1 MSEFLYAPGSLV
13 SARGREWVVLGGSS
27 ADTLRVRPVTGSD
40 EDRTLIHL
48 PLEIEPVRE
57 ARFPLPDARQLGGHD
72 SALLLRDALLL
83 SLRRGAGPF
92 RSIGQIAVEP
102 RAYQLVPLLMA
113 LKLDPVRL
121 LVADDVGVGKTIE
134 ALLIARELLD
144 RGDVDRTVVLCP
156 PHLVDQWTT
165 ELEVRFHIRAAAVT
179 ARSAH
184 RLERGI
190 PPGES
195 IFSVHPH
202 TVVSLDYVKTR
213 ERRDNFLQACP
224 DFVIVDE
231 AHTCASSGR
240 GRHQRHALLRGLADS
255 PTRHLVLL
263 TATPHSG
270 DDAAFYRLLGLL
282 ASDFERLAE
291 AAGRERERLRERLAN
306 HFVQRRRPD
315 IAEWHEGD
323 IFPRR
328 ETKELTYKLSGAW
341 EAFFDDV
348 LDYCAEVVEA
358 GAGDEQRQ
366 RLDFWGTLALLRC
379 AGSSPIAAVLA
390 LRTRAGE
397 DLGDEAREDLLDRIF
412 DGDAD
417 ALVADDVEPPA
428 GGDSPALARLIAQAE
443 RLAGQGGDPKL
454 RAASEQVAELVA
466 EGFNVVVFCRFIA
479 TAHYVARHLREKLPS
494 ATVDAVTGEMPPEE
508 REERV
513 AEIGTAEGARV
524 LVATDCLSEG
534 INLQEH
540 FDAVVHYDLSWN
552 PTRHEQ
558 REGRVDRFG
567 QPSPTVRAT
576 LLYGADNPVDGAVL
590 RVILRK
596 AAAIREELGVP
607 VPVPD
612 EGHSLTQALLRTVL
626 LRRRGSTGAVEGRQI
641 ELFESHWEDTKE
653 KAKRSRTVFAQRR
666 IRPDEVLHEWRRSLA
681 AVGGRDDVE
690 RFASRALARLGS
702 GLEPLGRGYKVPTA
716 PLPAEVRER
725 LETEDIAGTVA
736 VDFAYPPAPGCRPVQ
751 RSHPLVAVLAD
762 TLLGR
767 TLSVDDGDTSTSSAS
782 AGDASTR
789 GASPRTDESRVPPGS
804 AGVPPARAEGPQRTT
819 RRRSTMVQADKPAP
833 AWGKRGM
840 PALPGEAAQDSDRSQ
855 GSRRIEESSDP
866 SVLGRIGCWISEGV
880 HGRTTVA
887 LLRLRHQLLSRAR
900 RREATPAT
908 ISFTN
913 SIESRTQRRETTLM
927 VEEAAALAWSAP
939 RTNGPITGPEAL
951 SLLAL
956 PPAGDLP
963 RHVREREA
971 ARALAML
978 EERAADLEAFAQARA
993 DALLE
998 DHLRVREASRAT
1010 GSTSVQ
1016 ALPRPDVI
1024 GVYVLLPK
1032 LD

>member
-1 MSEFLYAPGSLV
+1 MSEHLYAPGSLV

-27 ADTLRVRPVTGSD
+27 AETLRVRPVTGSD

-48 PLEIEPVRE
+48 PLEMEPVRE
-57 ARFPLPDARQLGGHD
+57 ARFPLPNAHQLGGHD

-92 RSIGQIAVEP
+92 RSIGQISVEP

-121 LVADDVGVGKTIE
+121 LIADDVGVGKTIE

-144 RGDVDRTVVLCP
+144 RGEVNRTVVLCP
-156 PHLVDQWTT
+156 PHLVDQWMT

-179 ARSAH
+179 AGSAR
-184 RLERGI
+184 RLERSV
-190 PPGES
+190 PPGVS
-195 IFSVHPH
+195 IFSVYPH
-202 TVVSLDYVKTR
+202 TVVSLDYVKTL
-213 ERRDNFLQACP
+213 ERRDNFLDACP

-231 AHTCASSGR
+231 AHTCASSGQ
-240 GRHQRHALLRGLADS
+240 GRHQRHELLRGLAGGA
-255 PTRHLVLL
+255 TRHLVLL

-282 ASDFERLAE
+282 SPDFERLAE
-291 AAGRERERLRERLAN
+291 TAGRERERLRARLAN

-315 IAEWHEGD
+315 IAEWHEGGL
-323 IFPRR
+323 FPRR
-328 ETKELTYKLSGAW
+328 ETKELTYELSGAW
-341 EAFFDDV
+341 EAFLGDV
-348 LDYCAEVVEA
+348 LDYCAEVVAA

-379 AGSSPIAAVLA
+379 AGSSPVAAVLA

-412 DGDAD
+412 DGEVD
-417 ALVADDVEPPA
+417 ALITDDVEPPA
-428 GGDSPALARLIAQAE
+428 GGDSPALARLIEQAE
-443 RLAGQGGDPKL
+443 RLAGQAGDPKL
-454 RAASEQVAELVA
+454 RVAAKHVAELVEA
-466 EGFNVVVFCRFIA
+466 GFNVVVFCRFIA
-479 TAHYVARHLREKLPS
+479 TAHYVARHLNEELPR
-494 ATVDAVTGEMPPEE
+494 TNVGAVTGEMPPEE
-508 REERV
+508 RERRV
-513 AEIGTAEGARV
+513 AEVGAAEGAMV

-534 INLQEH
+534 INLQEQ

-590 RVILRK
+590 QVILRK
-596 AAAIREELGVP
+596 AARIREELGVP

-612 EGHSLTQALLRTVL
+612 EGHSLTQALLKAVL
-626 LRRRGSTGAVEGRQI
+626 LRRGGRSDAMEGRQI
-641 ELFESHWEDTKE
+641 ELFENHWEDTRE

-666 IRPDEVLHEWRRSLA
+666 IRPDEVLPEWQRSLA
-681 AVGGRDDVE
+681 AIGGGDDVQ
-690 RFASRALARLGS
+690 RFAGRALARLGS
-702 GLEPLGRGYKVPTA
+702 GLETFGRGYKVPTA
-716 PLPAEVRER
+716 PLPDEVRER
-725 LETEDIAGTVA
+725 LETEDIEGTVA
-736 VDFAYPPAPGCRPVQ
+736 IDFAYPPAPGCRPVQ

-767 TLSVDDGDTSTSSAS
+767 TLAV
-782 AGDASTR
+782 
-789 GASPRTDESRVPPGS
+789 DESDTLAS
-804 AGVPPARAEGPQRTT
+804 DAWT
-819 RRRSTMVQADKPAP
+819 R
-833 AWGKRGM
+833 
-840 PALPGEAAQDSDRSQ
+840 
-855 GSRRIEESSDP
+855 DP
-866 SVLGRIGCWISEGV
+866 SVLGRVGCWISEGV
-880 HGRTTVA
+880 QGRTIVA

-900 RREATPAT
+900 G
-908 ISFTN
+908 
-913 SIESRTQRRETTLM
+913 RETTLM
-927 VEEAAALAWSAP
+927 VEEAAALAWAAP
-939 RTNGPITGPEAL
+939 RTNGPITGPGAL

-956 PPAGDLP
+956 APTGDPP

-971 ARALAML
+971 ARALVL
-978 EERAADLEAFAQARA
+978 LTERASDLEAFAAARA

-998 DHLRVREASRAT
+998 DHLRVREASRAA

-1032 LD
+1032 VD

>member
-1 MSEFLYAPGSLV
+1 MSALAYAPGSLV

-27 ADTLRVRPVTGSD
+27 AETLRVRPVTGSD
-40 EDRTLIHL
+40 EDQTLIHL

-57 ARFPLPDARQLGGHD
+57 ARFPLPSAHELGGHD

-92 RSIGQIAVEP
+92 RSFGQISVEP

-121 LVADDVGVGKTIE
+121 LIADDVGVGKTIE

-144 RGDVDRTVVLCP
+144 RGDIERTVVLCP
-156 PHLVDQWTT
+156 PHLVDQWIT
-165 ELEVRFHIRAAAVT
+165 ELEVRFHIRAAPVT
-179 ARSAH
+179 ARSAR
-184 RLERGI
+184 RLERGV
-190 PPGES
+190 PPGVS

-213 ERRDNFLQACP
+213 ERRDNFLNACP

-231 AHTCASSGR
+231 AHTCASSGQ
-240 GRHQRHALLRGLADS
+240 GRHQRYELLRGLADS

-282 ASDFERLAE
+282 AADFEGLAD
-291 AAGRERERLRERLAN
+291 ATGNERGRLRERLAN

-315 IAEWHEGD
+315 IAEWREGD

-341 EAFFDDV
+341 EAFLNDV

-358 GAGDEQRQ
+358 DAGDAERQ
-366 RLDFWGTLALLRC
+366 RLNFWGTLALLRC
-379 AGSSPIAAVLA
+379 AGSSPIAAALA
-390 LRTRAGE
+390 LRTRAGG
-397 DLGDEAREDLLDRIF
+397 DLGEEAREDLLDRIF
-412 DGDAD
+412 DGEVD
-417 ALVADDVEPPA
+417 ALVTDDLEPPL
-428 GGDSPALARLIAQAE
+428 GGEAPALQRLIGQAE
-443 RLAGQGGDPKL
+443 RLAGQGDDPKL
-454 RAASEQVAELVA
+454 ETASEHVAELVEA
-466 EGFNVVVFCRFIA
+466 RFKVVVFCRFIA
-479 TAHYVARHLREKLPS
+479 TAHYVARHLGNRL
-494 ATVDAVTGEMPPEE
+494 AGIAVGVVTGEMPPEE

-513 AEIGTAEGARV
+513 AQIGADEDRRV

-567 QPSPTVRAT
+567 QPSRTVRAT
-576 LLYGADNPVDGAVL
+576 LLYGVDNPMDGAVL

-596 AAAIREELGVP
+596 AARIREELGVP

-612 EGHSLTQALLRTVL
+612 EGHSLTQALFKAVL
-626 LRRRGSTGAVEGRQI
+626 LRRRGRSELIDGQQF
-641 ELFESHWEDTKE
+641 ELFERQWEDTRA
-653 KAKRSRTVFAQRR
+653 KAKSSRTVFAQRR
-666 IRPDEVLHEWRRSLA
+666 MKPDEVLPEWHKSLA
-681 AVGGRDDVE
+681 AIGGRDDVR

-702 GLEPLGRGYKVPTA
+702 GLEAGDRGFRVPTV
-716 PLPAEVRER
+716 PLPDAVRER
-725 LETEDIAGTVA
+725 LEAENIAGTVA
-736 VDFAYPPAPGCRPVQ
+736 IDFAYPAAPGCRPVQ
-751 RSHPLVAVLAD
+751 RSHPLIAVLAD

-767 TLSVDDGDTSTSSAS
+767 TLAEDES
-782 AGDASTR
+782 DAST
-789 GASPRTDESRVPPGS
+789 GD
-804 AGVPPARAEGPQRTT
+804 PA
-819 RRRSTMVQADKPAP
+819 
-833 AWGKRGM
+833 
-840 PALPGEAAQDSDRSQ
+840 
-855 GSRRIEESSDP
+855 
-866 SVLGRIGCWISEGV
+866 VLGRVGCWISEAV

-887 LLRLRHQLLSRAR
+887 LLRLRHHLLSRR
-900 RREATPAT
+900 GHH
-908 ISFTN
+908 
-913 SIESRTQRRETTLM
+913 ETTLM
-927 VEEAAALAWSAP
+927 VEEAAALAWVASGAEE
-939 RTNGPITGPEAL
+939 PISGSNAL
-951 SLLAL
+951 SLLEL
-956 PPAGDLP
+956 PPVGDPP

-971 ARALAML
+971 SRALAL
-978 EERAADLEAFAQARA
+978 LQDRGSDLEAFTATRA
-993 DALLE
+993 NALLE

-1032 LD
+1032 VD

>member
-1 MSEFLYAPGSLV
+1 M
-13 SARGREWVVLGGSS
+13 
-27 ADTLRVRPVTGSD
+27 
-40 EDRTLIHL
+40 
-48 PLEIEPVRE
+48 
-57 ARFPLPDARQLGGHD
+57 
-72 SALLLRDALLL
+72 
-83 SLRRGAGPF
+83 
-92 RSIGQIAVEP
+92 
-102 RAYQLVPLLMA
+102 
-113 LKLDPVRL
+113 
-121 LVADDVGVGKTIE
+121 
-134 ALLIARELLD
+134 
-144 RGDVDRTVVLCP
+144 
-156 PHLVDQWTT
+156 
-165 ELEVRFHIRAAAVT
+165 
-179 ARSAH
+179 
-184 RLERGI
+184 
-190 PPGES
+190 
-195 IFSVHPH
+195 
-202 TVVSLDYVKTR
+202 
-213 ERRDNFLQACP
+213 
-224 DFVIVDE
+224 
-231 AHTCASSGR
+231 
-240 GRHQRHALLRGLADS
+240 
-255 PTRHLVLL
+255 
-263 TATPHSG
+263 
-270 DDAAFYRLLGLL
+270 
-282 ASDFERLAE
+282 
-291 AAGRERERLRERLAN
+291 
-306 HFVQRRRPD
+306 
-315 IAEWHEGD
+315 
-323 IFPRR
+323 
-328 ETKELTYKLSGAW
+328 
-341 EAFFDDV
+341 
-348 LDYCAEVVEA
+348 
-358 GAGDEQRQ
+358 
-366 RLDFWGTLALLRC
+366 
-379 AGSSPIAAVLA
+379 LA

-397 DLGDEAREDLLDRIF
+397 DLGGEAREDLLDRIF

-428 GGDSPALARLIAQAE
+428 GGDSPALAQLIAQAE

-454 RAASEQVAELVA
+454 RAASEHVAELVA
-466 EGFNVVVFCRFIA
+466 DGFNVVVFCRFIA
-479 TAHYVARHLREKLPS
+479 TAHYVARHLREKLRG
-494 ATVDAVTGEMPPEE
+494 ATVGAVTGEMPPEE

-513 AEIGTAEGARV
+513 AEVGTAEGARV

-534 INLQEH
+534 VNLQEH

-567 QPSPTVRAT
+567 QPSRTVRAT

-607 VPVPD
+607 VSVPD
-612 EGHSLTQALLRTVL
+612 EGRSLTQALLKTVL

-641 ELFESHWEDTKE
+641 ELFESRWEDTKE

-725 LETEDIAGTVA
+725 LETEDIEGTVA
-736 VDFAYPPAPGCRPVQ
+736 IDFAYPPAPGCRPVQ
-751 RSHPLVAVLAD
+751 RSHPLVTVLAD

-767 TLSVDDGDTSTSSAS
+767 TLSVDDGGAS
-782 AGDASTR
+782 IGDASVSDASVSEASTR
-789 GASPRTDESRVPPGS
+789 GVSPRTDESWVPPGS

-819 RRRSTMVQADKPAP
+819 RREPTMVQAGKPAP
-833 AWGKRGM
+833 AWGRRGM
-840 PALPGEAAQDSDRSQ
+840 PALPGGAAQDLGRLQ

-866 SVLGRIGCWISEGV
+866 SILGRVGCWISEGV
-880 HGRTTVA
+880 RGRTTVA

-927 VEEAAALAWSAP
+927 VEEAAAVAWSAP

-956 PPAGDLP
+956 DPAGDPP
-963 RHVREREA
+963 RHVRERES

-978 EERAADLEAFAQARA
+978 EERAADLEAFAAARA
-993 DALLE
+993 NALLE

-1010 GSTSVQ
+1010 GSTTVQ